1 MISASLNIQND
12 DYGFLIE
19 VVEDTPESRMDDQ
32 PGTHVNNPAWTFS
45 RLNAS
50 A

>member
-1 MISASLNIQND
+1 MIYEL
-12 DYGFLIE
+12 LIE

-32 PGTHVNNPAWTFS
+32 PGTLVNNPAWTYS